1 MAPKT
6 KKILLVENDHQLA
19 ELMKSSL
26 EDEGYTV
33 LWTQDGPEGL
43 KATVR
48 EQPNMVIL
56 SFKLPS
62 MKGNSLARRIRKDP
76 VTNHIRILMV
86 ADDSQ
91 LEDLEIGP
99 RSAVDDFLIKPFGT
113 VELITKIKPLLISD
127 DDMEGSIIS
136 TGNGELD
143 GKMGGGI
150 PVKSLTLIEGDS
162 GAGKSVLSQ
171 QMMHGCLQDGYRV
184 TLFSSENTVK
194 SLVKQMRSLNLD
206 IIDHLLLNH
215 FRVFPMETSGLGTQA
230 PPTLLASLKKE
241 KGRDMLFVD
250 SLTSSIPAS
259 SDVEVLAFFE
269 GCKRLCSDGVT
280 IIIVVH
286 SHGLT
291 RELLTRLRSLCDA
304 HLQLRTEEV
313 GNKLVKTLEVT
324 KVRGAEQS
332 TGNIVSF
339 EVEPGWGMRII
350 PVSKVRG

>member
-1 MAPKT
+1 MAST
-6 KKILLVENDHQLA
+6 KKILIVERDPQLVD
-19 ELMKSSL
+19 LMRYPL

-33 LWTQDGPEGL
+33 VWAKDGPEGL
-43 KATVR
+43 QAVVKS
-48 EQPNMVIL
+48 QPDLVL
-56 SFKLPS
+56 VGFKLPS
-62 MKGNSLARRIRKDP
+62 MKGNSFARRVRKDP
-76 VTNHIRILMV
+76 VTNHVRIVMV
-86 ADDSQ
+86 ADESQ
-91 LEDLEIGP
+91 LENLEIGP
-99 RSAVDDFLIKPFGT
+99 GSAVDDFLIQPFGT
-113 VELITKIKPLLISD
+113 VELITKIKPLLVSTD
-127 DDMEGSIIS
+127 EVEGSIIS

-150 PVKSLTLIEGDS
+150 PIKSLTLIEGDS

-171 QMMHGCLQDGYRV
+171 QMMHGCLTDGYKV

-206 IIDHLLLNH
+206 ILDYLLLNKI
-215 FRVFPMETSGLGTQA
+215 RIFPIETSRLGKDA
-230 PPTLLASLKKE
+230 PPTLIEAMKRE
-241 KGRDMLFVD
+241 KGRDMIFVD
-250 SLTSSIPAS
+250 SLTSSIPSS
-259 SDVEVLAFFE
+259 SDTEVLTFFE
-269 GCKRLCSDGVT
+269 SCKRLCADGTTVVV
-280 IIIVVH
+280 VVH

-350 PVSKVRG
+350 PLSKVRG

>member
-1 MAPKT
+1 MAST
-6 KKILLVENDHQLA
+6 KKILIVERDPQLVD
-19 ELMKSSL
+19 LMRYPL

-33 LWTQDGPEGL
+33 VWAKDGPEGL
-43 KATVR
+43 QAVVKSRPDLVL
-48 EQPNMVIL
+48 VG
-56 SFKLPS
+56 FKLPS
-62 MKGNSLARRIRKDP
+62 MKGNSFARRVRKDP
-76 VTNHIRILMV
+76 VTNHVRIVMV
-86 ADDSQ
+86 ADESQ
-91 LEDLEIGP
+91 LENLEIGP
-99 RSAVDDFLIKPFGT
+99 GSAVDDFLIQPFGT
-113 VELITKIKPLLISD
+113 VELITKIKPLLVSTD
-127 DDMEGSIIS
+127 EVEGSIIS

-150 PVKSLTLIEGDS
+150 PIKSLTLIEGDS

-171 QMMHGCLQDGYRV
+171 QMMHGCLTDGYKV

-206 IIDHLLLNH
+206 ILDYLLLNKI
-215 FRVFPMETSGLGTQA
+215 RIFPIETSRLGKDA
-230 PPTLLASLKKE
+230 PPTLIEAMKRE
-241 KGRDMLFVD
+241 KGRDMIFVD
-250 SLTSSIPAS
+250 SLTSSIPSS
-259 SDVEVLAFFE
+259 SDTEVLTFFE
-269 GCKRLCSDGVT
+269 SCKRLCADGTTVVV
-280 IIIVVH
+280 VVH

-350 PVSKVRG
+350 PLSKVRG

>member
-1 MAPKT
+1 MAGT
-6 KKILLVENDHQLA
+6 NKKILLVESDPQLV
-19 ELMKSSL
+19 ELVKSAL

-33 LWTQDGPEGL
+33 VCTQDGPEGL
-43 KATVR
+43 QATVKV
-48 EQPNMVIL
+48 QPDLVIVG
-56 SFKLPS
+56 FQLPS

-76 VTNHIRILMV
+76 VTSHLRIIMIT
-86 ADDSQ
+86 DESQ
-91 LEDLEIGP
+91 LENLEIGP
-99 RSAVDDFLIKPFGT
+99 RSAVDDFLIKPFDT
-113 VELITKIKPLLISD
+113 VELITKVKPLLVTD
-127 DDMEGSIIS
+127 EEVTGSIIS

-150 PVKSLTLIEGDS
+150 PMKTLTLIEGDS

-171 QMMHGCLQDGYRV
+171 QMMHGCLKNGYKV
-184 TLFSSENTVK
+184 TLFSSENSVK

-206 IIDHLLLNH
+206 ITDYLLLD
-215 FRVFPMETSGLGTQA
+215 RMRIFPIEASRLGKDA
-230 PPTLLASLKKE
+230 PPTLIEAMRKE
-241 KGRDMLFVD
+241 KGRDMIFVD
-250 SLTSSIPAS
+250 SLTSSIPSS
-259 SDVEVLAFFE
+259 SDTEVLAFFE
-269 GCKRLCSDGVT
+269 SCKRLCADGTTVVL
-280 IIIVVH
+280 VVH

-332 TGNIVSF
+332 TGSIISF

-350 PVSKVRG
+350 PISKVRG